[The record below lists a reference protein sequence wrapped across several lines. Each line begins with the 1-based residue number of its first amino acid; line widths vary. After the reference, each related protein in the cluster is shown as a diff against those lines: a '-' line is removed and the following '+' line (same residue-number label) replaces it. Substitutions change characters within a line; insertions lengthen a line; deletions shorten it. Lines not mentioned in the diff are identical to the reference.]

1 MTSPADL
8 PPEDDLLAAEYALGV
23 LPQAERLAL
32 QQRLDSDANLARR
45 VWFWEEQLT
54 PLGAAIEPVQPPAQ
68 LLAEVERRIFPA
80 APESQGLWNSLRFWR
95 GLSAALLCL
104 FIIAGGSTVFMSR
117 PSLPVSGYVAE
128 LSGTDASLRLVAYY
142 DARSATLKLN
152 RVAGVPAAGRDYQ
165 LWVIEGQ
172 NPPVSL
178 GVLPADPVA
187 ALKIP
192 PLLAAR
198 LGAKA
203 VLAVSDEPKGGSPTG
218 LPTGAVLAAAPLT
231 GI

>member
-1 MTSPADL
+1 MTSAADM

-23 LPQAERLAL
+23 LPQAERAAL
-32 QQRLDSDANLARR
+32 QRRLETDADLARR
-45 VWFWEEQLT
+45 VWFWEEQMA
-54 PLGAAIEPVQPPAQ
+54 PMAAAIEPVEPPAA
-68 LLAEVERRIFPA
+68 LLTDVERRLFPA
-80 APESQGLWNSLRFWR
+80 APEAAGWWESLQFWR

-104 FIIAGGSTVFMSR
+104 LVIAGGLAVFLSR
-117 PSLPVSGYVAE
+117 PGPPAGGYVAE
-128 LSGTDASLRLVAYY
+128 LAGAPAGLQLAAYY

-178 GVLPADPVA
+178 GVLPADPVVT
-187 ALKIP
+187 LKLP
-192 PLLAAR
+192 PQLAAK

-231 GI
+231 AI

>member
-1 MTSPADL
+1 MTSATDL

-23 LPQAERLAL
+23 LPQAERMAL
-32 QQRLDSDANLARR
+32 QRRLDSDAVLARR

-54 PLGAAIEPVQPPAQ
+54 PLGAAIEPVQPPAR

-80 APESQGLWNSLRFWR
+80 VPKSQGLWDSLRFWR

-104 FIIAGGSTVFMSR
+104 FIIAGGLTVFMSR
-117 PSLPVSGYVAE
+117 PSPPVSGYVAE
-128 LSGTDASLRLVAYY
+128 LSGTDAGLRLVAYY

-192 PLLAAR
+192 PQLAAK

-231 GI
+231 RI

>member
-1 MTSPADL
+1 MTSAADV

-32 QQRLDSDANLARR
+32 QQRLATDQELARR
-45 VWFWEEQLT
+45 VWFWEEQMA
-54 PLGAAIEPVQPPAQ
+54 PMAAAIAPVEPPAA
-68 LLAEVERRIFPA
+68 LLADVERRLFPA
-80 APESQGLWNSLRFWR
+80 APEAAGWWESLRFWQ

-104 FIIAGGSTVFMSR
+104 VVIAGGLAVLVSR
-117 PSLPVSGYVAE
+117 QPPVGGYVVE
-128 LSGTDASLRLVAYY
+128 LSSTPSGLQLAAYY
-142 DARSATLKLN
+142 DARSGTLKLN

-165 LWVIEGQ
+165 LWVIAGQ

-178 GVLPADPVA
+178 GVLPADSVV
-187 ALKIP
+187 ALKLP
-192 PLLAAR
+192 PQLAAK

-231 GI
+231 AI